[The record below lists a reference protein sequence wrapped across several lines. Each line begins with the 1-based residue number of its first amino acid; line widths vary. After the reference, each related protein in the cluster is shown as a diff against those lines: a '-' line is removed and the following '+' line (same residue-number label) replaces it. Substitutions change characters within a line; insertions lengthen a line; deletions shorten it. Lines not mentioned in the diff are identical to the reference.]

1 MFIFTFRILLNHYMK
16 IQIIK
21 IQSMEIKIL
30 TIQVLIDLA

>member
-16 IQIIK
+16 IKIIK